1 MGRQSLGLKAGAA
14 SCTLFCRALLCLLS
28 LLNFVFY
35 PFSASLPPLF
45 LSLCIL
51 SLGSLSFLLCLFCFY
66 LSASS
71 FHLSLSAFLSQIS
84 LSSSLFFS
92 SCSFLL
98 SVPLSL
104 SLLSLSHL
112 SLSLFVSSLP
122 LRHSHTSP
130 SVSQS
135 VVFILLFCKYGL
147 SPHTHIWGP

>member
-71 FHLSLSAFLSQIS
+71 SFHLSLSAFLSQIS
-84 LSSSLFFS
+84 LSSFLFFS

-104 SLLSLSHL
+104 SLLGLSHL

-130 SVSQS
+130 SVYQS
-135 VVFILLFCKYGL
+135 VVFILSFCKYGL
-147 SPHTHIWGP
+147 SPHTHI